1 MAASTTA
8 RQSSSSSK
16 AKRQTSQASSTRKAE
31 SESPVAE
38 INGNEPTYLKELQKS
53 LRNAVKKLNAT
64 AKTDAIIAENPG
76 KSLDDL
82 VTEKKINADQK
93 AQVLKKPALQA
104 SIAQIEEQI
113 GHYKQFAAQY
123 EARIE
128 GQKAALEKLHQEE
141 LEAVRA
147 NAIADAT
154 ESSARLLR
162 EQLLTLT
169 KFLCAAANMRHSGE
183 TESLESRAL
192 EGVLFQVY
200 GGNQKAVDSMV
211 KLVEGAD
218 EKVIGV
224 EGDALEMTYGDVK
237 VASNKFAPAE
247 ETEAATESVV
257 ESDPTVANAGLTE
270 VQDSSVSAEVA
281 NAQAASA
288 PAQADQ
294 IAPPAQTLTSDAANQ
309 VADTYNQDS
318 STTAEGWV
326 EVPRDPAETETG
338 LNATPADVNNTAATS
353 VSAAAPTEDATAAV
367 KGQHEGRGG
376 GRGGRGHRRPR
387 GGDGSR
393 GRGGRS
399 DYRGR
404 GRGGRGRGQSSGS
417 PAAAPTP
424 RE

>member
-1 MAASTTA
+1 M
-8 RQSSSSSK
+8 
-16 AKRQTSQASSTRKAE
+16 
-31 SESPVAE
+31 
-38 INGNEPTYLKELQKS
+38 
-53 LRNAVKKLNAT
+53 
-64 AKTDAIIAENPG
+64 
-76 KSLDDL
+76 

-93 AQVLKKPALQA
+93 AQVLKKPVLQA

-224 EGDALEMTYGDVK
+224 EGDALEMTCEFPVPYFLTGK
-237 VASNKFAPAE
+237 SSNYSQKCH
-247 ETEAATESVV
+247 
-257 ESDPTVANAGLTE
+257 GLTF
-270 VQDSSVSAEVA
+270 
-281 NAQAASA
+281 
-288 PAQADQ
+288 
-294 IAPPAQTLTSDAANQ
+294 I
-309 VADTYNQDS
+309 
-318 STTAEGWV
+318 TTF
-326 EVPRDPAETETG
+326 
-338 LNATPADVNNTAATS
+338 
-353 VSAAAPTEDATAAV
+353 
-367 KGQHEGRGG
+367 
-376 GRGGRGHRRPR
+376 RR
-387 GGDGSR
+387 
-393 GRGGRS
+393 
-399 DYRGR
+399 
-404 GRGGRGRGQSSGS
+404 
-417 PAAAPTP
+417 
-424 RE
+424 